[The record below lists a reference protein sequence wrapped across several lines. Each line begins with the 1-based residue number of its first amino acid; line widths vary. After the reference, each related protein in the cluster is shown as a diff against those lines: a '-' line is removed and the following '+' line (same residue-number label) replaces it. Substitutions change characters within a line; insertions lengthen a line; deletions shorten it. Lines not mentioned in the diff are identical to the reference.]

1 MNCLEMVVSDTM
13 KYEAMKDSGIEWIGN
28 IPTSWKT
35 HTLYQLVTQ
44 VKNKNSD
51 LSEQNLLSL
60 SYGKIKRK
68 DINSNGGLLPE
79 SFNGY
84 NIIEDGDIVLR
95 LTDLQND
102 HTSLRV
108 GRATERGIIT
118 SAYTTLRPIFKESSK
133 YLYYLLHSFDIKKG
147 FYGMGSGVRQGLNYD
162 EVKELRVVIPQP
174 NEQSAIA
181 EYLDNQCA
189 KIDTLIDEAKSSIEE
204 YKKWKAS
211 LIFETVTKGLD
222 PNVEMKDSKLGWAK
236 KIPSTWEIYRLKSL
250 FSFRKGLSITKAD
263 LVEGGV
269 PVISYGQI
277 HAKNNT
283 GTHLSDELLRYV
295 PDKYLEISPECLTK
309 HGDIVLADTSEDLAG
324 LGNAVLIDREE
335 AVFAGYHTIII
346 NPTDVT
352 NSKYLSYL
360 LKTDCWRSQLRANAS
375 GIKVF
380 SLTQKMLRGCNVILP
395 PQQEQSMI
403 VAYLDKKCSLIDS
416 IIFEK
421 TATIDDLL
429 NYKQSIIF
437 ETVTGK
443 RKVV

>member
-1 MNCLEMVVSDTM
+1 MAV
-13 KYEAMKDSGIEWIGN
+13 YESMKDSGIEWIGN
-28 IPTSWKT
+28 IPSTWKA

-44 VKNKNSD
+44 VKNKNSN

-118 SAYTTLRPIFKESSK
+118 SAYTTLRPISKDSSK
-133 YLYYLLHSFDIKKG
+133 YLYYLLHAFDIKKG

-162 EVKELRVVIPQP
+162 EVKELRVIIPSSTA
-174 NEQSAIA
+174 EQSAIA
-181 EYLDNQCA
+181 TYLDDQCT
-189 KIDTLIDEAKSSIEE
+189 KIDALIAEAKASIEE
-204 YKKWKAS
+204 YKQWKAS
-211 LIFETVTKGLD
+211 LIFEAVTKGLD
-222 PNVEMKDSKLGWAK
+222 SNAEMKDSGVEWIGKMPKEWGIA
-236 KIPSTWEIYRLKSL
+236 RLKTL
-250 FSFRKGLSITKAD
+250 FSFSKGLSITKAD
-263 LVEGGV
+263 LVECGI

-277 HAKNNT
+277 HAKTNT
-283 GTHLSDELLRYV
+283 GTHLSDDLLRYV
-295 PDKYLEISPECLTK
+295 PDKYIESSPDCLIK
-309 HGDIVLADTSEDLAG
+309 QGDIILADTSEDLTG
-324 LGNAVLIDREE
+324 LGNAVLMDRQEQ
-335 AVFAGYHTIII
+335 VFAGYHTIIMH
-346 NPTDVT
+346 PDTPH

-360 LKTDCWRSQLRANAS
+360 IKTDCWRSQLRSNAS

-380 SLTQKMLRGCNVILP
+380 SVTQKMLKTCTVILP
-395 PQQEQSMI
+395 TPEDQETI
-403 VAYLDKKCSLIDS
+403 VQYLDNKCSIIDAIISEKTS
-416 IIFEK
+416 IITNLES
-421 TATIDDLL
+421 
-429 NYKQSIIF
+429 YKRSLIF
-437 ETVTGK
+437 EAVTGK